1 MTDIISTAVALG
13 QTKLGQPN
21 WEHGLSET
29 FSSANLGQGGGG
41 VRTIEEA
48 GKSRGKRAKKGGYKD
63 A

>member
-29 FSSANLGQGGGG
+29 FSSANLGQGGG
-41 VRTIEEA
+41 VRTIEES